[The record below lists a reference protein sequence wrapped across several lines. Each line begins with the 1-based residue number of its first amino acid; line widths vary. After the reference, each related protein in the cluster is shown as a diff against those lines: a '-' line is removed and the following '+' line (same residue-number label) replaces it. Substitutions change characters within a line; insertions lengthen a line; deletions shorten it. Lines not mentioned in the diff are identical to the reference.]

1 MTYINSTSQV
11 YISCKDHTVSNENFE
26 LVWNDHQDILIT
38 QPQPSLESLPKYY
51 QSEDYI
57 SHTDASKNFS
67 DKLYQGVKN
76 VMLQKK
82 VKLINSL
89 VKHSDKSLLDV
100 GAGTGDFLKTAKL
113 KNWKVRGVEP
123 NAQARKLAKEKTINL
138 VEDISLLSSID
149 TYDVI
154 TLWHVL
160 EHIPDLENQLEKFHY
175 LLNSNG
181 YLIIAVPNFKS
192 YDAQHYQE
200 FWAAYDVPRHLWHF
214 SKEGI
219 QRLMKNHNFKLQ
231 NTLPLIF
238 DSYYV
243 SLLSEKY
250 KTGSSNYLKAF
261 RVGLTSNLKAKSTK
275 EYSSHIYV
283 FKKY

>member
-1 MTYINSTSQV
+1 MENKQNKTFLT
-11 YISCKDHTVSNENFE
+11 CKDHTVSGEEFK
-26 LVWNDHQDILIT
+26 LVWNEKNDILIT
-38 QPQPSLESLPKYY
+38 QPQPSPEKLPNYY
-51 QSEDYI
+51 ESEDYI
-57 SHTDASKNFS
+57 SHTDSTKKIS

-76 VMLQKK
+76 FMLQKK
-82 VKLINSL
+82 LKLIESL
-89 VKHSDKSLLDV
+89 ADSSTKSLLDV
-100 GAGTGDFLKTAKL
+100 GAGTGDFLKTAKQ

-123 NAQARKLAKEKTINL
+123 NAQARNLAQQKHIKL
-138 VEDISLLSSID
+138 VEEISLIDSSEKFDI
-149 TYDVI
+149 I

-160 EHIPDLENQLEKFHY
+160 EHLPDLEFQIKKFY
-175 LLNSNG
+175 SLLNKDG

-192 YDAQHYQE
+192 YDANYYKE

-219 QRLMKNHNFKLQ
+219 QSLMKKHQFQLQ
-231 NTLPLIF
+231 ETLPLIF

-250 KTGSSNYLKAF
+250 KTGKSNFIKAF
-261 RVGLTSNLKAKSTK
+261 KIGLKSNLKAKSTK

-283 FKKY
+283 FKKQ

>member
-1 MTYINSTSQV
+1 MKNKKNQAFLT
-11 YISCKDHTVSNENFE
+11 CKDHTVSGEEFK
-26 LVWNDHQDILIT
+26 LVWNEENDILIT
-38 QPQPSLESLPKYY
+38 QPQPSAEDLPKYY

-57 SHTDASKNFS
+57 SHTDSTKKLS

-76 VMLQKK
+76 LMLQKK
-82 VKLINSL
+82 VKLIESL
-89 VKHSDKSLLDV
+89 VNSSNKSLLDV
-100 GAGTGDFLKTAKL
+100 GAGTGDFLKTAKQ

-123 NAQARKLAKEKTINL
+123 NAQARNLAQQKEINL
-138 VEDISLLSSID
+138 VEEISLVDSSEKFE
-149 TYDVI
+149 VI

-160 EHIPDLENQLEKFHY
+160 EHIPDLEIQIEKFY
-175 LLNSNG
+175 SLLNENG

-192 YDAQHYQE
+192 YDANYYKE

-219 QRLMKNHNFKLQ
+219 ERLMKNHHFQLQ
-231 NTLPLIF
+231 KTLPLIF

-250 KTGSSNYLKAF
+250 KTGKSNFIKAF
-261 RVGLTSNLKAKSTK
+261 QVGLKSNLQAKSTN

-283 FKKY
+283 FKKQ

>member
-1 MTYINSTSQV
+1 MENKKNQV
-11 YISCKDHTVSNENFE
+11 FLTCKDYTLSGEEFK
-26 LVWNDHQDILIT
+26 LVWNEENDILIT
-38 QPQPSLESLPKYY
+38 QPQPSAENLPKYY

-57 SHTDASKNFS
+57 SHTDSTKKLS

-76 VMLQKK
+76 LMLQKK
-82 VKLINSL
+82 VKLIESL
-89 VKHSDKSLLDV
+89 VNSSNKSLLDV
-100 GAGTGDFLKTAKL
+100 GAGTGDFLKTAKQ

-123 NAQARKLAKEKTINL
+123 NAQARNLAQQKEINL
-138 VEDISLLSSID
+138 VEEISLVDSSEKFE
-149 TYDVI
+149 VI

-160 EHIPDLENQLEKFHY
+160 EHIPDLEIQIEKFY
-175 LLNSNG
+175 SLLKENG

-192 YDAQHYQE
+192 YDAQYYKE

-219 QRLMKNHNFKLQ
+219 ERLMKNHHFQLQ
-231 NTLPLIF
+231 KTLPLIF

-250 KTGSSNYLKAF
+250 KTGKSNFIKAF
-261 RVGLTSNLKAKSTK
+261 QVGLKSNLQAKSTN

-283 FKKY
+283 FKKR